1 MIRRWIVGKLEG
13 TNLEPFA
20 RTVLRKKKKE
30 RRPANGMP
38 EKFDT
43 SSNYWDTRYQLG
55 GTSGSGSYGRLAEL
69 KAEVINNFVETN
81 NVLSVIEFGS
91 GDGNQLTLAR
101 YPAYLG
107 LDVSK
112 EAVAA
117 CQARFQDD
125 PSKRFGLVSDR
136 HGETAELSMSLDVVY
151 HLVEDAVFHSYMA
164 DLFNAATRF
173 VIVYS
178 SDKEEQTPAPH
189 VRHRKF
195 TNWVS
200 VQRPD
205 FQLHEHIPNRYPF
218 DVDDPNNTSFADFFV
233 FAKIKA
239 S

>member
-13 TNLEPFA
+13 TDLEPFA
-20 RTVLRKKKKE
+20 RAVLRKKKK
-30 RRPANGMP
+30 RSTNGRPDH
-38 EKFDT
+38 FDT
-43 SSNYWDTRYQLG
+43 SSTYWDTRYQLG
-55 GTSGSGSYGRLAEL
+55 GTSGAGSYGRLAEL

-81 NVLSVIEFGS
+81 NILSVIEFGS

-101 YPAYLG
+101 YPTYYG

-112 EAVAA
+112 EAVEV
-117 CQARFQDD
+117 CQARFQGD
-125 PSKRFGLVSDR
+125 PSKRFGLVSER
-136 HGETAELSMSLDVVY
+136 QGETAELSMSLDVVY
-151 HLVEDAVFHSYMA
+151 HLIEDAVFNSYMT
-164 DLFNAATRF
+164 DLFDTATRF

-178 SDKEEQTPAPH
+178 SDKEEQTAVPH

-205 FQLHEHIPNRYPF
+205 FELVEHIPNRYPF
-218 DVDDPNNTSFADFFV
+218 DADDPDNTSFADFFV
-233 FAKIKA
+233 FAKLKA